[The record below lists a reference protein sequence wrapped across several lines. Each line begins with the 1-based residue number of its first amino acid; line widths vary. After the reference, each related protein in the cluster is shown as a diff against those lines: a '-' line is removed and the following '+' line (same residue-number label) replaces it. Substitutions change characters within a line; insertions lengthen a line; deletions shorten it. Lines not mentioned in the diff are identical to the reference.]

1 MRQYDE
7 EEHSEVYL
15 RIMKRRRRRAL
26 RRKAILAVFAAGTI
40 TTVAVCGFSNKEME
54 AGQIETAAETQ
65 AETMAAMPLDSL
77 DLTTKVITILVE
89 VQPETKE
96 KSEELK
102 SESEET
108 EQPVHT
114 KRLWTDK
121 EAYLLAK
128 LAMAEAES
136 EDTESKALVI
146 RTVLNRVQYK
156 YFPDTI
162 EEVIFQKTQFTPI
175 WDGRWNRVEPDDDC
189 WAALALV
196 ESGWDESQG
205 ALYFEVTTDEDTW
218 HNRNLVRLF
227 DHGAMTFYTEE
238 DAE

>member
-1 MRQYDE
+1 MKQHNE

-15 RIMKRRRRRAL
+15 RIMGRRRRRAI
-26 RRKAILAVFAAGTI
+26 RKRIAIISAGVLTVTTI
-40 TTVAVCGFSNKEME
+40 CCGFDKDNIRPSME
-54 AGQIETAAETQ
+54 AQQETAAE
-65 AETMAAMPLDSL
+65 AKETVPLDSL
-77 DLTTKVITILVE
+77 DLNTKVITILVE
-89 VQPETKE
+89 VPPETKE

-162 EEVIFQKTQFTPI
+162 EEVIFQKSQFTPI
-175 WDGRWNRVEPDDDC
+175 WDGRWNRVEPNDDC
-189 WAALALV
+189 WEALALV

-205 ALYFEVTTDEDTW
+205 ALYFEVTTDKDTW
-218 HNRNLVRLF
+218 HNTTLKKLF
-227 DHGAMTFYTEE
+227 DHGAMTFYTEV
-238 DAE
+238 AR